1 MTSVEVFS
9 LLLLAAGFL
18 LLQVLH
24 IWPLWIKLGLEGWH
38 SVCSFLPMS
47 NSAGEYPRDK
57 GVERFVSMGFSF
69 FCMFITVWTA
79 HSISL
84 FDCIC
89 DCLGL
94 FQIPI
99 PWQTVC
105 SQHCQNAVPCQIKL
119 SQGCRVLRI
128 LFKEL

>member
-18 LLQVLH
+18 LLQVLQ

-38 SVCSFLPMS
+38 SVCSFLPKS

-57 GVERFVSMGFSF
+57 GVERFVSMAFSF

-79 HSISL
+79 HFISL
-84 FDCIC
+84 IVSVTTWVYFKSPFSGKMCAVS
-89 DCLGL
+89 
-94 FQIPI
+94 
-99 PWQTVC
+99 TVKMR
-105 SQHCQNAVPCQIKL
+105 SLARSNFLRDAV
-119 SQGCRVLRI
+119 SY
-128 LFKEL
+128 EY